1 MMTDQHLQGRTA
13 IVTGASRGI
22 GREIALTLG
31 GLGANVVVN
40 YAESADKAEAVVA
53 AIEKA
58 GGRAMAVKA
67 DVRELE
73 EVTAMVAA
81 AKEAFGGIDILVNNA
96 GVLIDKPVTF
106 MTDEDW
112 DTVVDVSLKGA
123 FHCIKACGREMAR
136 KRYGRIVNIS
146 SAAGLMGDVMRANYS
161 SAKAGLLGLTKGVAR
176 EFAASGI
183 TVNAVAPG
191 VVETELIAEMPQ
203 AKKDKQLAMIPLK
216 RFGKEEEVAGL
227 VAYLVSENAGYITGQ
242 VVQVDGGM
250 RM

>member
-1 MMTDQHLQGRTA
+1 MTDQYLQGRTA

-31 GLGANVVVN
+31 GRGANVVVN
-40 YAESADKAEAVVA
+40 YALSADKAETVA
-53 AIEKA
+53 RAIESG
-58 GGRAMAVKA
+58 GGRALAVKA
-67 DVRELE
+67 DVRDLDA
-73 EVTAMVAA
+73 VMAMTAA
-81 AKEAFGGIDILVNNA
+81 AKETFGGIDILINNA

-106 MTDEDW
+106 MTDEEW

-136 KRYGRIVNIS
+136 KRYGRIINIS
-146 SAAGLMGDVMRANYS
+146 SAAGLMGDVARANYAA
-161 SAKAGLLGLTKGVAR
+161 AKAGLIGLTKAVAR
-176 EFAASGI
+176 EFAAVGI

-191 VVETELIAEMPQ
+191 VVETDLIAEMPQ
-203 AKKDKQLAMIPLK
+203 AKKDKQLAMIPLR
-216 RFGKEEEVAGL
+216 RFGQEAEVAGL